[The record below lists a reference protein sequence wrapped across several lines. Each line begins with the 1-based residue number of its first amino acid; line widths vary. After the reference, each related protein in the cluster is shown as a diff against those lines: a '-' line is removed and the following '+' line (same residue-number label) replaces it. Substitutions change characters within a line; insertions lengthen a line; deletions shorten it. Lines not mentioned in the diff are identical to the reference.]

1 MEVQVLFAA
10 PELMMARWRSSY
22 AAVCK
27 TVNAGAN
34 PVRASSLLYIL
45 SLKPAILRGC
55 SFFCDSLH
63 TVSGTYVSRI
73 ILLPKAYHR

>member
-1 MEVQVLFAA
+1 MCSKVVAFVA

-55 SFFCDSLH
+55 SFFV
-63 TVSGTYVSRI
+63 TVCTQYLALMYLG
-73 ILLPKAYHR
+73 